1 MTGSRS
7 RLMLI
12 AAVVC
17 LAIAAVVYAVWIRP
31 HLFAAAVP
39 QPGSAK
45 YEEYV
50 EAFSIGLAATE
61 IERKADTAQE
71 FLTKAT
77 AIFAD
82 EPAAWANLGLLAIR
96 DGRMEDAIADLRI
109 AESLTPAERFPAEAS
124 TIQQLLGVAEQKRGK
139 LAAAID
145 HLRRAVALKP
155 KSIQALYRL
164 AKAIEEQHEPGSDAE
179 FDKLLSRI
187 LEVDPQ
193 NLFILRN
200 RLKAAVTRGD
210 RAATLEVA
218 DRFKPLSAGWPPM
231 LKSAFDQ
238 IEKMLADQKSQVELG
253 PALPFLNLLKGERE
267 FSRTAAGVDEQQ
279 TLDSLVIDHFLVLA
293 EPKHTPA
300 EPDTEIQF
308 VARPLEGVPDGKFDA
323 LVPAWL
329 DDKSPPTLLIANL
342 KRLRQ
347 IGGKID
353 LPSIAIGQRGL
364 VPIDWNNDF
373 HTDLLLAGSGGLRF
387 FQQKDD
393 GSFADVTAD
402 TKLPDEVL
410 HGDYFAAWA
419 ADIDLDGDLDV
430 VLARRSGPPLLL
442 QNNFNGT
449 WTPKPIF
456 EGVEGARAFVWADL
470 DNDGLPDAAN
480 LDSRGKLHVYANERS
495 GHFVPWRVPPPTDT
509 FLALA
514 AGDVYNDGTIAIVAL
529 RDDGAMMRIAAS
541 NKRPAWQTSELA
553 RWDKFSAM
561 PLDASVGSLRLLT
574 ADLDNNGF
582 PDLLVSTP
590 DKSRIWLGDGLKDT
604 FAPLAAD
611 LPGGIKAA
619 VDLDGKGRLDLVG
632 LDRDGRPF
640 RLANVGK
647 KDYHWQTV
655 RPLAVNA
662 KGDDRINSFGI
673 GGQVEVRTGTFFL
686 KQPIDEPSLHFGLG
700 NRTRADVVRIVW
712 PNGTSQVEFA
722 PPVNAT
728 LVAIQR
734 LKGSCPFLF
743 AWNGERF
750 AFVADFM
757 WSTPL
762 GMYINSQNNGKLGVT
777 TEWVKI
783 RGDQLVPRDG
793 HYELRATANLW
804 ETHYFDHLALIAVDH
819 PERTELVVDERFSP
833 ASTGPTMYLVE
844 PPRPLAAARNS
855 RGEDVSDIV
864 SKVDGRYLDDFER
877 GVYQGLAADHWV
889 ECEIPAD
896 AATGGGPLLL
906 LATGWIHPTD
916 SSINFALEQG
926 HRERPRDLSLEI
938 PDGHGGWTVASN
950 HLGFPA
956 GKNKTMAIRLDGIG
970 GGVPQRF
977 RLRTNMEIYWDAL
990 QIARARPDLT
1000 PKMTKLLAE
1009 TAELDYRGIVEIT
1022 EANRSSPEL
1031 PNYDRVVSREQA
1043 WRDLVGY
1050 HTRFGDVRE
1059 LLEKIDDRY
1068 AMLSAGDEIALRFKA
1083 PPAPPAGWKRDFIWV
1098 SDGWVKDGDF
1108 NTRFGEHRAAAAQP
1122 RRNLLRHPARPIG
1135 RRSRLQE
1142 APARLAKLSHAL
1154 CHPRL
1159 FRARPPRLQESNR
1172 R

>member
-1 MTGSRS
+1 
-7 RLMLI
+7 MLI
-12 AAVVC
+12 AAIVC
-17 LAIAAVVYAVWIRP
+17 VAIAAVVYSVWIRP
-31 HLFAAAVP
+31 HLFTAAAP

-50 EAFSIGLAATE
+50 EAFSIGVAA
-61 IERKADTAQE
+61 IDFKPDTAQDS
-71 FLTKAT
+71 LTKAT
-77 AIFAD
+77 GIFAG

-96 DGRMEDAIADLRI
+96 DGRIDDAIHELRM

-145 HLRRAVALKP
+145 HFRRAVALEP
-155 KSIQALYRL
+155 KNVQALYRL
-164 AKAIEEQHEPGSDAE
+164 AKAIEQQHEPGSDAE
-179 FDKLLSRI
+179 FDKLLNRI
-187 LEVDPQ
+187 IETDPQ
-193 NLFILRN
+193 NLYILQD
-200 RLKAAVTRGD
+200 RLKAAATRGD
-210 RAATLEVA
+210 RAASREIA
-218 DRFKPLSAGWPPM
+218 DRFKPLAAGWRPQ

-238 IEKMLADQKSQVELG
+238 LEKALADPKGQIELG
-253 PALPFLNLLKGERE
+253 LALPFLGPLKGEPE
-267 FSRTAAGVDEQQ
+267 FARSAAAVDAEQK
-279 TLDSLVIDHFLVLA
+279 LESLVIDHFVVLA

-300 EPDTEIQF
+300 DPDTEIQF
-308 VARPLEGVPDGKFDA
+308 VARPLEGVPDGEFDA

-329 DDKSPPTLLIANL
+329 DDKSPPTLLLANS

-353 LPSIAIGQRGL
+353 LPSIALGQRGL

-373 HTDLLLAGSGGLRF
+373 HTDILLAGSGGLRF

-402 TKLPDEVL
+402 TKLPAEVL
-410 HGDYFAAWA
+410 NGDYFAAWA
-419 ADIDLDGDLDV
+419 ADIDLDGDLDI
-430 VLARRSGPPLLL
+430 VLARRSGSPLLL
-442 QNNFNGT
+442 QNNFDGT

-456 EGVEGARAFVWADL
+456 ESVEGARAFVWADL
-470 DNDGLPDAAN
+470 DNDGLSDAAI
-480 LDSRGKLHVYANERS
+480 LDSRGKLHVFANERS
-495 GHFVPWRVPPPTDT
+495 GHFLPWHVPPPTDT

-514 AGDVYNDGTIAIVAL
+514 AGDVYNDGTIALVAL

-553 RWDKFSAM
+553 RWDKFPAL
-561 PLDASVGSLRLLT
+561 PLETSVGALRLIT

-582 PDLLVSTP
+582 PDLLVSTH
-590 DKSRIWLGDGLKDT
+590 DKSRVWLGDGFKDT
-604 FAPLAAD
+604 FGPLAAE
-611 LPGGIKAA
+611 LPGGITAA
-619 VDLDGKGRLDLVG
+619 VDLDGKGRLDVVG

-647 KDYHWQTV
+647 KNYHWQTV

-686 KQPIDEPSLHFGLG
+686 KQPIDEPGLHFGLG

-762 GMYINSQNNGKLGVT
+762 GMYINAQNNGKLGVT

-783 RGDQLVPRDG
+783 RGDQLVPRSG
-793 HYELRATANLW
+793 RYELRGTANLW
-804 ETHYFDHLALIAVDH
+804 ETHYFDHLALIALDH

-833 ASTGPTMYLVE
+833 TSTGPTMYLVE

-889 ECEIPAD
+889 ECELPAD
-896 AATGGGPLLL
+896 VAAADGPLLL

-938 PDGHGGWTVASN
+938 PDGHGGWKIASD

-956 GKNKTMAIRLDGIG
+956 GKNKTMAIRLDGIDG
-970 GGVPQRF
+970 GIPQRF

-990 QIARARPDLT
+990 QLARVRSEVT

-1009 TAELDYRGIVEIT
+1009 TAELDYRGIVEMT

-1031 PNYDRVVSREQA
+1031 PNYDRVVSRGQV

-1059 LLEKIDDRY
+1059 LLENIDDRY
-1068 AMLSAGDEIALRFKA
+1068 AILSAGDEIAISFKA

-1108 NTRFGEHRAAAAQP
+1108 NTRFGGTVLPLPSHNATSYDTPPGQLEDDPVYKKHPLDWQNYHTRYITPDFFERGLRGFKKATADE
-1122 RRNLLRHPARPIG
+1122 RR
-1135 RRSRLQE
+1135 
-1142 APARLAKLSHAL
+1142 
-1154 CHPRL
+1154 
-1159 FRARPPRLQESNR
+1159 
-1172 R
+1172 